1 MKTPKT
7 LQVWESFSHQLA
19 IEFVQKYFTKD
30 AEFWWVN
37 REKGGVLFVNDYF
50 FSLQDMV
57 DFIRYKYPKQRV
69 FEYYQYALRCYETQ
83 ETKINIKHFK

>member
-37 REKGGVLFVNDYF
+37 KEKGGVLFVNDYF
-50 FSLQDMV
+50 FNLKDMV
-57 DFIRYKYPKQRV
+57 DFMRYKYSKKKL
-69 FEYYQYALRCYETQ
+69 FKYYEYMLDTYETR
-83 ETKINIKHFK
+83 EVRINIKNFK